1 MKKLISY
8 LILTTLFVFKFTS
21 CSEDS
26 TGPSEPV
33 DFVRQVIEFVNSDS
47 LYSYVASLSGEVP
60 VNINGTGYVIESRN
74 RNFEGNDI
82 AADYIEQKLE
92 AYGLTV
98 YNQMFDELGR
108 NVIGV
113 KQGTTI
119 PNVKYIICAHYDSM
133 PIGADA
139 PGADDNASGV
149 AAVLEA
155 ARILADYNFS
165 YTVEFAFWDEEEFG
179 LIGARYY
186 AAQAVSNNI
195 DIAGVIN
202 LDMISYETDNNW
214 TIKIEVN
221 TNGSGDFISDKMIEI
236 NNNYALHL
244 IPDILHYTASS
255 DHHAFAERG
264 IPASMI
270 IEDFDDDWNANYHT
284 PQDLLSNININY
296 FTANAK
302 LAIGTLAD
310 LIDISSR

>member
-1 MKKLISY
+1 MKKILLGLLSFILIGTF
-8 LILTTLFVFKFTS
+8 IS

-33 DFVRQVIEFVNSDS
+33 DFVGQIIELVNSDS

-60 VNINGTGYVIESRN
+60 VNIGGTTYVIESRN
-74 RNFEGNDI
+74 RYFEGNYI

-113 KQGTTI
+113 KQGTTS
-119 PNVKYIICAHYDSM
+119 PNTKYIICAHYDSM

-155 ARILADYNFS
+155 ARILAGYNFG
-165 YTVEFAFWDEEEFG
+165 YTVEFALWDEEEFG

-186 AAQAVSNNI
+186 ATQAVVNNI
-195 DIAGVIN
+195 EIAGVIN
-202 LDMISYETDNNW
+202 LDMISYETDGNW
-214 TIKIEVN
+214 TIKIQVN
-221 TNGSGDFISDKMIEI
+221 ADGSGDFISDKMIEV
-236 NNNYALHL
+236 NSAYSLQL

-270 IEDFDDDWNANYHT
+270 IEDFDNDWNANYHQ
-284 PQDLLSNININY
+284 PQDLLSNINMGY
-296 FTANAK
+296 FDANTK